1 MVRVRLWVRLD
12 SQLSCGHE
20 FYAKSAARTGA
31 PRIKVFFLLF
41 SKLIFYV
48 FWKLLVLT
56 VLLYRVPVKIDFY
69 RRFLINCM

>member
-31 PRIKVFFLLF
+31 PRIKVFFF
-41 SKLIFYV
+41 CYFQNSFFMFFGNY
-48 FWKLLVLT
+48 
-56 VLLYRVPVKIDFY
+56 
-69 RRFLINCM
+69 